1 MIHFISQHFYELNRR
16 RYELELAIQK
26 RKAMGYVIAI
36 TILVT
41 ISTLCWIIR
50 PVPFGNGQGVFLEKS
65 SFDNKTPVV
74 QTTQGDR

>member
-1 MIHFISQHFYELNRR
+1 MSQHFYELNRR

-26 RKAMGYVIAI
+26 RKALGLTIALTLVI
-36 TILVT
+36 TIGV
-41 ISTLCWIIR
+41 LCWIIR